1 LEQIARYTQTDGGQ
15 EMFLVGFPR
24 DDDGF
29 EGSTICTLDGGNSG
43 EPRYLQRVDDED
55 IAFGIELV
63 ERSCVSIATL
73 SNNEKI
79 GSLAEKPYK
88 GFTQ

>member
-24 DDDGF
+24 DDDGSK
-29 EGSTICTLDGGNSG
+29 GSTICALDGVSSG
-43 EPRYLQRVDDED
+43 EPWYLQRVDDED
-55 IAFGIELV
+55 IAFRIELV
-63 ERSCVSIATL
+63 KRSRVSIATL

-79 GSLAEKPYK
+79 DSLAEKPYK

>member
-1 LEQIARYTQTDGGQ
+1 
-15 EMFLVGFPR
+15 
-24 DDDGF
+24 
-29 EGSTICTLDGGNSG
+29 
-43 EPRYLQRVDDED
+43 LQRVDDED
-55 IAFGIELV
+55 IAFRIELV